1 MDSPRNETTASDKLM
16 IDMRGIRRT
25 YLMGEERVHALDG
38 VDFQVA
44 KGEFVSVIG
53 ASGSGKS
60 TLMNIIGLLDV
71 PDEGSYYLAGQDTTS
86 LSDSEAARIRNRT
99 IGFVFQDF
107 NLLPTMNAFENV
119 RLPLLYRGLKP
130 KEAGERA
137 RAQLE
142 RVGLGNRSHHL
153 PAQLSG
159 GQQQRVAIARAL
171 AGEPEILLA
180 DEPTG
185 ALDSHTSEE
194 IMQLLE
200 TSNEAGQTIVFIT
213 HNPDLAKRTKRRVA
227 ISDGHMHEEKEVRR

>member
-1 MDSPRNETTASDKLM
+1 M
-16 IDMRGIRRT
+16 
-25 YLMGEERVHALDG
+25 
-38 VDFQVA
+38 
-44 KGEFVSVIG
+44 
-53 ASGSGKS
+53 
-60 TLMNIIGLLDV
+60 
-71 PDEGSYYLAGQDTTS
+71 
-86 LSDSEAARIRNRT
+86 
-99 IGFVFQDF
+99 
-107 NLLPTMNAFENV
+107 
-119 RLPLLYRGLKP
+119 
-130 KEAGERA
+130 
-137 RAQLE
+137 
-142 RVGLGNRSHHL
+142 GLGNRSHHL